1 MKKTAKFLLAF
12 VLLAAVVLSPLQ
24 AFAADFTEDF
34 LQKARDAGSAEGSE
48 LYSKTAVLVNLDTG
62 ETVFSYHA
70 DDAMEPASVTKIL
83 VALLLLENVPDLNTQ
98 ITAPAYALDL
108 LGGTNSSLAG
118 VLRGETL
125 TAEQLLYCLMV
136 PSGNDAAM
144 VIADYLGG
152 GVQGE
157 AIPKFVDMMNQR
169 AQELGCTN
177 THFVNPHG
185 LHDPQHY
192 TTANDMARIVQY
204 ILSSQ
209 YADFFMKVCKTTRYT
224 VPADNV
230 RKTATTLSTTNY
242 MQDSVSGGSYYY
254 KYVEGVKTGSTG
266 EAGYCLVTT
275 AYNAS
280 KKARYLCVSFG
291 APLKDAEGKKAKN
304 GAMLDAK
311 ALYGWAFSTLSYKTL
326 VTSSEAV
333 KQVKLNFAWNKD
345 SLLLVPESDFATMV
359 PTEIDAA
366 SVLVTPND
374 DIPESVSAPV
384 KKGDVLGTA
393 TVSYGYGDNRM
404 VLGTVRLVAD
414 ESVESSQLLVIL
426 DKAESVLGSK
436 WIKIGLAV
444 LAVLL
449 VIYLAVSIAYNIKKK
464 KQQRKNGGA
473 NSRNYKNYR

>member
-1 MKKTAKFLLAF
+1 MKKTANFLLVFILLFA
-12 VLLAAVVLSPLQ
+12 VLLSPLS
-24 AFAADFTEDF
+24 AAAADFTEDF
-34 LQKARDAGSAEGSE
+34 MQKAQAAGAEEGAE
-48 LYSKTAVLVNLDTG
+48 LNSKAAVLVNLDTD
-62 ETVFSYHA
+62 ETVFSYNA
-70 DDAMEPASVTKIL
+70 DEAMEPASVTKII
-83 VALLLLENVPDLNTQ
+83 VALLLLENVENLNTL
-98 ITAPAYALDL
+98 ITVPAYAIDL

-157 AIPKFVDMMNQR
+157 AIPKFVEMMNQR
-169 AQELGCTN
+169 AEELGCTN

-192 TTANDMARIVQY
+192 TTANDMAKIVKY
-204 ILSSQ
+204 ILSSE
-209 YADFFMKVCKTTRYT
+209 YADTFMKVCKTTRYT
-224 VPADNV
+224 LPANEV
-230 RKTATTLSTTNY
+230 RQSATTFSTTNY

-254 KYVEGVKTGSTG
+254 KYVEGIKTGSTG

-291 APLKDAEGKKAKN
+291 APLTDADGNRAKN

-311 ALYGWAFSTLSYKTL
+311 ELYSWAFSTLSYKTL
-326 VTSSEAV
+326 VTSSAAIKEIG
-333 KQVKLNFAWNKD
+333 LNFAWNQD
-345 SLLLVPESDFATMV
+345 SILLVPEEDFATMV

-366 SVLVTPND
+366 SVLITPND
-374 DIPESVSAPV
+374 DVPESVDAPV

-393 TVSYGYGDNRM
+393 TVSYGYGDERI
-404 VLGTVRLVAD
+404 VLGTVNLVAD
-414 ESVESSQLLVIL
+414 ESVESSQLLVTL
-426 DKAESVLGSK
+426 ERVKAVLQSK
-436 WIKIGLAV
+436 WIKIGLTV
-444 LAVLL
+444 LAVLVVL
-449 VIYLAVSIAYNIKKK
+449 YIIVSIVYNIKKK
-464 KQQRKNGGA
+464 KLQRKNGG
-473 NSRNYKNYR
+473 SGSKNYKNYR

>member
-1 MKKTAKFLLAF
+1 MKKAAKFLLAF
-12 VLLAAVVLSPLQ
+12 LLAAAMLISPLQ

-34 LQKARDAGSAEGSE
+34 LQKAQQAGAVEGSE
-48 LYSKTAVLVNLDTG
+48 LYSRSAVLVNLDTG
-62 ETVFSYHA
+62 ETVFSYGA
-70 DDAMEPASVTKIL
+70 DDAMEPASVTKII
-83 VALLLLENVPDLNTQ
+83 VALLLMENVPDLNTQ

-125 TAEQLLYCLMV
+125 TAEQLLYCLMI

-157 AIPKFVDMMNQR
+157 AIPKFVEMMNQR

-204 ILSSQ
+204 ILSSP
-209 YADFFMKVCKTTRYT
+209 YADLFMKVCKTTRYT
-224 VPADNV
+224 IPADNV
-230 RKTATTLSTTNY
+230 RKTATTLATTNY

-254 KYVEGVKTGSTG
+254 KYVEGIKTGSTE

-291 APLKDAEGKKAKN
+291 APLRDEEGKRMKN

-311 ALYGWAFSTLSYKTL
+311 ALYDWAFSTLSYKTL
-326 VTSSEAV
+326 VTSSAAV
-333 KQVKLNFAWNKD
+333 KQITLNFAWNQD
-345 SLLLVPESDFATMV
+345 TLLLVPESDFATMV

-366 SVLVTPND
+366 SVLITPNGD
-374 DIPESVSAPV
+374 VPESVDAPV
-384 KKGDVLGTA
+384 NKGDVMGTA
-393 TVSYGYGDNRM
+393 TVSYGYGENRI
-404 VLGTVRLVAD
+404 VLGTINLVSD
-414 ESVESSQLLVIL
+414 ESVESSQLLILL
-426 DKAESVLGSK
+426 DKAETILRSK

-444 LAVLL
+444 LVVLL
-449 VIYLAVSIAYNIKKK
+449 VIYIAVSIVYNIKKK
-464 KQQRKNGGA
+464 KLQRKNQNKHSG
-473 NSRNYKNYR
+473 NYKKYG